1 MDVPDVVFAGVDGEQ
16 AGVGVVELNKDTI
29 VKLYLRELIN
39 PGPNRCELL
48 CDACFLFFKSPSL
61 T

>member
-39 PGPNRCELL
+39 P
-48 CDACFLFFKSPSL
+48 
-61 T
+61 